1 MGARDVGRE
10 ADDMGK
16 IKPIVWMV
24 LGPMVLTVLLVAVDQ
39 IRRSDAAVIEW
50 HEARL
55 QQLQDADTS
64 IRERI
69 AHLEGEVTAAR
80 KASEE
85 SLQILRQ
92 TYRRP

>member
-1 MGARDVGRE
+1 MGARDVGGE
-10 ADDMGK
+10 AGDMGRV
-16 IKPIVWMV
+16 KPIVWMV
-24 LGPMVLTVLLVAVDQ
+24 LGPMVLTVLLVVGD
-39 IRRSDAAVIEW
+39 RLNRTEGAVIER
-50 HEARL
+50 HETRL
-55 QQLQDADTS
+55 QELQAADAI